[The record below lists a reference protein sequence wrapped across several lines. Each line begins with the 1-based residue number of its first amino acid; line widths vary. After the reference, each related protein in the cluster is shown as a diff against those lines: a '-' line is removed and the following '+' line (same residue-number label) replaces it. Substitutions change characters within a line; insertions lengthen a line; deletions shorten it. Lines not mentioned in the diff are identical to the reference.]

1 MKRNSKRQSK
11 KQPPKNDKPND
22 QDDFKDVLLSM
33 FGFVINNNQD
43 LQNFYLQQSLL
54 DALAEKGLITDEQFF
69 QMCF

>member
-11 KQPPKNDKPND
+11 KQPPKHDKPND
-22 QDDFKDVLLSM
+22 QNDFKDVLLSM
-33 FGFVINNNQD
+33 FGFDINNNQD
-43 LQNFYLQQSLL
+43 LQNLYLQQSLL